1 MNRLRLMIDSSFD
14 EKSFDKRKK
23 KAIAIVNE
31 KIRPL
36 ENAYVA
42 GKFGIDDFLSKIDRF
57 QKDIIG
63 LVNIPP
69 IIRNTMR
76 FAKRG
81 ELFATNTLIKRI
93 NNAEQPGVRK
103 RLPDE

>member
-23 KAIAIVNE
+23 KAISIVNE

-42 GKFGIDDFLSKIDRF
+42 GKLGLDDFLSKIDQF

-63 LVNIPP
+63 LVSIPP
-69 IIRNTMR
+69 IIGNTMR